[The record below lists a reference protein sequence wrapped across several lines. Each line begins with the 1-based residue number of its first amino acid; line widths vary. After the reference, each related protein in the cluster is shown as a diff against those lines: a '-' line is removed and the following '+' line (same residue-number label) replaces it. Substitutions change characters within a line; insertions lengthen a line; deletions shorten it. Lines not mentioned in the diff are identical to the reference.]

1 MNSRLILKLVAWG
14 IALTLVLLPVV
25 GVLNGWF
32 AAERWPV
39 RQLRVDAEFNHVSAE
54 QIRAAAA
61 THLGTGFF
69 ALDLDRVRASVAALP
84 WVEKVEVRKQ
94 WPDTLEVRVL
104 EQQPFARWGDHRLIG
119 HNGTL
124 FSAPG
129 AESIQGVP
137 HLVGP
142 DDRLSD
148 VIDFYTRSQRLFSG
162 TGLSVVGVA
171 LSERG
176 SWTLVLGSGA
186 EVEIGREQATSRLQR
201 FIAVLPR
208 LEATRSGGFERADLR
223 YANGFAI
230 RWQTP
235 AAPAPAVKTPT
246 PPAAAGGG
254 RT

>member
-1 MNSRLILKLVAWG
+1 MNGRRVLKLVAWG

-69 ALDLDRVRASVAALP
+69 ALDLDRVRASIAALP

-104 EQQPFARWGDHRLIG
+104 EQQPFARWGEDRLIG

-137 HLVGP
+137 HLAGP

-148 VIDFYTRSQRLFSG
+148 VIDFYTRSQKLFSG

-208 LEATRSGGFERADLR
+208 LTATRSGGFERADLR

-230 RWQTP
+230 RWQ
-235 AAPAPAVKTPT
+235 
-246 PPAAAGGG
+246 AGGDVPTTTAKEK